1 MENINEHIRK
11 ERERERDKNPYT
23 KNECEKEA

>member
-1 MENINEHIRK
+1 MNIYAKRER

>member
-1 MENINEHIRK
+1 MNIYAKR